1 MAFIIIIFNIKE
13 LFMLSLQSIIIA
25 IIKVFSSSFIVII
38 INIIIKIFLGQV
50 FLNEAIII

>member
-13 LFMLSLQSIIIA
+13 LFMLSLQSIIIT